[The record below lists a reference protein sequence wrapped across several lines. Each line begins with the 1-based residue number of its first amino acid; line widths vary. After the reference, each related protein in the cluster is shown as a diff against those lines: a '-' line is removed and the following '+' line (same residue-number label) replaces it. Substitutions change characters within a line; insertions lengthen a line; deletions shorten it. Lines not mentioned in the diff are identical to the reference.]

1 MPPTIEFNYP
11 LCAAP
16 LPSLPK
22 SKHLPSFD
30 ALPSLESKLGV
41 RGIRM
46 AGALI
51 IVLREVFEA
60 SLIVGIVLAATKT
73 LPRRGRYVT
82 GGVLAGV
89 LGAALV
95 AAFAGALSNTLAG
108 AGQEIFNAAILG
120 IAVIMLG
127 WHNIFMARHGGEI
140 GEDMRQLGREVLR
153 GSRSLM
159 ALAIVVAVAVLR
171 EGSEVVLFLYGV
183 VLSSG
188 ESGLSLVLGGV
199 LGLLLGAGV
208 GAITYKGL
216 AIIPPRHLFKVTS
229 VLIAFMAAG
238 MAAQSVA
245 FLEQADIA
253 TALGEAVWNTS
264 SVLAD
269 TSIAGRVLHTL
280 LGYTEKPTELQ
291 LLVYLATLGT
301 IFGVMKLFAPRARQ
315 SRKLATN

>member
-1 MPPTIEFNYP
+1 
-11 LCAAP
+11 
-16 LPSLPK
+16 
-22 SKHLPSFD
+22 
-30 ALPSLESKLGV
+30 
-41 RGIRM
+41 M

-60 SLIVGIVLAATKT
+60 GLIVGIVLAATRT

-82 GGVLAGV
+82 GGVLAGA

-95 AAFAGALSNTLAG
+95 AAFAGALSNALAG
-108 AGQEIFNAAILG
+108 AGQEVFNAAILG

-140 GEDMRQLGREVLR
+140 GEDMRQLGREVR
-153 GSRSLM
+153 SGSRSLM

-188 ESGLSLVLGGV
+188 ESRLSLVLGGV
-199 LGLLLGAGV
+199 LGLLLGAGIS
-208 GAITYKGL
+208 ALTYRGL
-216 AIIPPRHLFKVTS
+216 AVIPPRYLFKVTS
-229 VLIAFMAAG
+229 VMIAFMAAG

-264 SVLAD
+264 LVLAD

-291 LLVYLATLGT
+291 LVVYLATLGT
-301 IFGVMKLFAPRARQ
+301 IFGVMKLFAPRAPQ
-315 SRKLATN
+315 NRKLATN

>member
-1 MPPTIEFNYP
+1 
-11 LCAAP
+11 
-16 LPSLPK
+16 
-22 SKHLPSFD
+22 
-30 ALPSLESKLGV
+30 
-41 RGIRM
+41 M

-60 SLIVGIVLAATKT
+60 GLIVGIVLAATRT

-89 LGAALV
+89 LGATLV
-95 AAFAGALSNTLAG
+95 AAFAGALSNALAG
-108 AGQEIFNAAILG
+108 AGQEVFNAAILG

-127 WHNIFMARHGGEI
+127 WHNIFMARRGGEI
-140 GEDMRQLGREVLR
+140 GEDMRQLGREVR
-153 GSRSLM
+153 SGSRSLM

-199 LGLLLGAGV
+199 LGLLLGAGIS
-208 GAITYKGL
+208 ALTYRGL
-216 AIIPPRHLFKVTS
+216 AVIPPRYLFKVTS

-280 LGYTEKPTELQ
+280 LGYTERPTELQ
-291 LLVYLATLGT
+291 LVVYLATLGT

-315 SRKLATN
+315 NRKLATN

>member
-1 MPPTIEFNYP
+1 
-11 LCAAP
+11 
-16 LPSLPK
+16 
-22 SKHLPSFD
+22 
-30 ALPSLESKLGV
+30 
-41 RGIRM
+41 M

-60 SLIVGIVLAATKT
+60 GLIVGIVLAATRT
-73 LPRRGRYVT
+73 LPRRGCYVT

-95 AAFAGALSNTLAG
+95 AAFAGALSNALAG
-108 AGQEIFNAAILG
+108 AGQEVFNAAILG
-120 IAVIMLG
+120 IAVTMLG

-140 GEDMRQLGREVLR
+140 GKDMRQLGREVLS

-188 ESGLSLVLGGV
+188 ESKLSLVLGGV
-199 LGLLLGAGV
+199 LGLLLGAGI
-208 GAITYKGL
+208 GALTYWGL
-216 AIIPPRHLFKVTS
+216 AVIPPRYLFKVTS

-269 TSIAGRVLHTL
+269 TTIAGRVLHTL

-291 LLVYLATLGT
+291 LVVYLATLGT

-315 SRKLATN
+315 NRKLVTN